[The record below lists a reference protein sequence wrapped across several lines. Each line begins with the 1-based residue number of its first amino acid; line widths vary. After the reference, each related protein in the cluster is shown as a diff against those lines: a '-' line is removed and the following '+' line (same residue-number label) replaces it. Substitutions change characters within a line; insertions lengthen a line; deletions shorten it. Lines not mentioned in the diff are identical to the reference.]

1 MFSSFQGAIDRDR
14 VCFELMPDDERQCD
28 ACKTTCF
35 LSAVSCLCKPSM
47 STRGKNIFIDI
58 LFEDILVCINH
69 VDYLCSCSP
78 RKYCLWYRY
87 TVEEMSDMLEAL
99 RERLDLCQKWKLLV
113 NRVISSDHQTLI
125 GMRKMDGTYSTD

>member
-1 MFSSFQGAIDRDR
+1 
-14 VCFELMPDDERQCD
+14 MPDDERQCD

-47 STRGKNIFIDI
+47 SIAMNRRKSFIQI

-69 VDYLCSCSP
+69 VDHLCSCSP

-87 TVEEMSDMLEAL
+87 TIDEMSDMLEAL

-113 NRVISSDHQTLI
+113 NRVISTDHQTLI
-125 GMRKMDGTYSTD
+125 GMTQEREMENLKMIDF